1 MNEAQ
6 IQLFIQLIAAQ
17 TGLQIRPQD
26 RSALCLKLLSRM
38 SAVKIISPEKYYQIL
53 AAPSHE
59 SQTEWRE
66 LAPLLTTNESYFM
79 RDKGQF
85 SLLKKVILPELIEN
99 KRKLYEKLGIK
110 PTLRIWSAGCST
122 GEEPYSLVI
131 ILKQLISDWE
141 KWKILVLGTDINQG
155 TLEKAQRGIYSPWS
169 FRLVDPEL
177 QRQYFDRRKTEW
189 EIDPKFRQLV
199 RFSCVNL
206 VTDNFPNIYT
216 EIHNLDLILCRNV
229 FVYFEKKYIVQVLK
243 KFAKTLRPGGY
254 LMTGHAEVHNHVTNE
269 FQPKV
274 FPESVVYQAK
284 NIQGEEQAK
293 INFLKGQTSKA
304 KSAFG
309 GTRKKGELGEDS
321 GHLLGNETQPARF
334 GNGYFGQIESLS
346 LLTAGSAIGKILR
359 NRYVEGDILS
369 NKMSG
374 LLAAPA
380 AEKADRPTPQILI
393 LEAKACLKNKAYLEA
408 IHKAKQAIDLQAH
421 NFDANYLLAQIYA
434 NLGQYSQAIEYCNR
448 ASKVDTMSV
457 FPYFLQAQIAE
468 EQDDLETAKFFIK
481 KTIYLCPSFV
491 SAYLELGNIYNKEG
505 KLNKA
510 IKMYNSSCDIL
521 KKLPPDT
528 PIEQQNKMTAAQ
540 LLMDLKKKLVKL
552 YSQPN

>member
-1 MNEAQ
+1 M
-6 IQLFIQLIAAQ
+6 
-17 TGLQIRPQD
+17 
-26 RSALCLKLLSRM
+26 K
-38 SAVKIISPEKYYQIL
+38 AVKIISPEKYYKIL
-53 AAPSHE
+53 TAASHE

-66 LAPLLTTNESYFM
+66 LALLLTTNESYFM

-85 SLLKKVILPELIEN
+85 SLLEKVILPELIAH
-99 KRKLYEKLGIK
+99 KKSIYEKLGIK

-131 ILKQLISDWE
+131 LLKQLISDWD
-141 KWKILVLGTDINQG
+141 KWNILVLGTDINQSA
-155 TLEKAQRGIYSPWS
+155 LEKAQRGIYSPWS

-189 EIDPKFRQLV
+189 QIDPKLRQLV
-199 RFSCVNL
+199 RFSSVNL

-216 EIHNLDLILCRNV
+216 DIHNIDLILCRNV
-229 FVYFEKKYIVQVLK
+229 FVYFENKYILQVLK
-243 KFAKTLRPGGY
+243 KFAKTLRSGGY
-254 LMTGHAEVHNHVTNE
+254 LMTGHAEVHSHVMNE

-274 FPESVVYQAK
+274 FPESVVYQTK
-284 NIQGEEQAK
+284 NVLDEEQAK
-293 INFLKGQTSKA
+293 INFLREQKSKA
-304 KSAFG
+304 KSAFRG
-309 GTRKKGELGEDS
+309 SRNKGELGETS
-321 GHLLGNETQPARF
+321 GQFLGQGTLPASF
-334 GNGYFGQIESLS
+334 GNGYFGQIESL
-346 LLTAGSAIGKILR
+346 LAAGSGSEKILR
-359 NRYVEGDILS
+359 NRYVEGDIVS
-369 NKMSG
+369 NKVSG

-380 AEKADRPTPQILI
+380 AEKADHPTSKMLI

-448 ASKVDTMSV
+448 ASQVNTMSV
-457 FPYFLQAQIAE
+457 FPYYLQAQIAE
-468 EQDDLETAKFFIK
+468 EQNDLETAKFFIK

-510 IKMYNSSCDIL
+510 IKMYNSSCEIL
-521 KKLPPDT
+521 KKLPPHT
-528 PIEQQNKMTAAQ
+528 PIEQQGKMTATQ
-540 LLMDLKKKLVKL
+540 LLMEIKKKLVKL
-552 YSQPN
+552 YSEPN